1 MPCLEGIIYVANK
14 FNSGFK
20 GIQGFFQGKTFD
32 IFFWV
37 YLKNYCWNVFLR
49 IEKRGALEGHRFL
62 FVELFSF
69 NHFYVDNVCEIK
81 DVVDVLTIFEKTFS
95 YAL

>member
-32 IFFWV
+32 IFF
-37 YLKNYCWNVFLR
+37 
-49 IEKRGALEGHRFL
+49 
-62 FVELFSF
+62 
-69 NHFYVDNVCEIK
+69 
-81 DVVDVLTIFEKTFS
+81 
-95 YAL
+95 